1 MRFFVSRHLGL
12 LLCNIA
18 IMKRFLLLFIFTRFL
33 FGQDVLYFKSGEY
46 KKGISMGKVGDNIFF
61 QIEGLEI
68 YNKFSIDLVE
78 MIEINGRK
86 YNYPFDIPKK
96 EYFDTKSISPEKGII
111 KTLTLYYIGSC
122 CLIIY
127 LFFMG
132 IADGAG
138 S

>member
-1 MRFFVSRHLGL
+1 
-12 LLCNIA
+12 
-18 IMKRFLLLFIFTRFL
+18 MKRFLPLFILTSFL
-33 FGQDVLYFKSGEY
+33 FGQDVLYLKSGEY
-46 KKGISMGKVGDNIFF
+46 KKGRCIEKDGNNIVF
-61 QIEGLEI
+61 QIEGLDI

-78 MIEINGRK
+78 MIEINEHK
-86 YNYPFDIPKK
+86 YYYPFDIPKK
-96 EYFDTKSISPEKGII
+96 EYPYSESVSRI
-111 KTLTLYYIGSC
+111 KETIALYYIGSC

>member
-1 MRFFVSRHLGL
+1 
-12 LLCNIA
+12 
-18 IMKRFLLLFIFTRFL
+18 MKRFLLLFIFTRFL

-61 QIEGLEI
+61 QIEGLDI

-86 YNYPFDIPKK
+86 YYYPFDIPKK
-96 EYFDTKSISPEKGII
+96 EYFDTKSISPEKEIF
-111 KTLTLYYIGSC
+111 KTLTLYYIGSR

>member
-1 MRFFVSRHLGL
+1 M
-12 LLCNIA
+12 
-18 IMKRFLLLFIFTRFL
+18 
-33 FGQDVLYFKSGEY
+33 LYLKSGEY
-46 KKGISMGKVGDNIFF
+46 KKGISMGKVGNNIFF

-111 KTLTLYYIGSC
+111 KTLTLYYVGAC
-122 CLIIY
+122 CLSVY
-127 LFFMG
+127 FLFMG
-132 IADGAG
+132 LADGAG

>member
-1 MRFFVSRHLGL
+1 M
-12 LLCNIA
+12 N
-18 IMKRFLLLFIFTRFL
+18 RFLLLIIFTSFL
-33 FGQDVLYFKSGEY
+33 FGQDMLYLKSGEY
-46 KKGISMGKVGDNIFF
+46 KKGISMGKVGNNIFF

-111 KTLTLYYIGSC
+111 KTLTLYYVGAC
-122 CLIIY
+122 CLSVY
-127 LFFMG
+127 FLFMG
-132 IADGAG
+132 LADGAG